1 LEKYFVM
8 RRRHMLGT
16 EDKTLCGWPLTTG
29 ELKQLR
35 SSNRVHVTCKRCL
48 EKLETY
54 SKNDSKKG
62 KGIFSNG

>member
-1 LEKYFVM
+1 
-8 RRRHMLGT
+8 MLGT

-54 SKNDSKKG
+54 SKSDNKKG
-62 KGIFSNG
+62 EGIFSNG